1 MDILPAPMALAR
13 SGRRR
18 RGTASGCYHD
28 TGDLFVEF
36 GDHGSRI
43 FGSVVSDDVLVNRL
57 GVALVQWLVR
67 RTSLQEVAS

>member
-1 MDILPAPMALAR
+1 
-13 SGRRR
+13 
-18 RGTASGCYHD
+18 
-28 TGDLFVEF
+28 LFVEF

>member
-1 MDILPAPMALAR
+1 VASVDPVRTTTP
-13 SGRRR
+13 
-18 RGTASGCYHD
+18 GTASGKYHD
-28 TGDLFVEF
+28 SRDLFVEF
-36 GDHGSRI
+36 GERGSRI